1 MLGLGNT
8 LSGGI
13 VPTAASFSNEY
24 SLVFD
29 GTNDFVT
36 TGNASLDTGSWS
48 IWYKSA
54 FPDQNMFLLCSD
66 INYRIYWQKPG
77 NNRFIL
83 YWATGIGYTTFSPP
97 SDDLDDDDWH
107 HLVWTLQRD
116 GSIGTSA
123 TMKLYYD
130 GSLEVTVTNT
140 SGTGSVASKPLVIGN
155 GEDSSW
161 GDGLE
166 WSGYVDEVGFWN
178 DHILSAS
185 EVTALYNSRSP
196 IDLQVDSDDYGSSGN
211 LTHYYRMGDGDT
223 YPTIT
228 DNEGSLDGTMTNMTS
243 GDIQTE
249 VP

>member
-13 VPTAASFSNEY
+13 VPAAASFANEY

-29 GTNDFVT
+29 GTNDYVT
-36 TGNASLDTGSWS
+36 TSNVSLDTGSWS
-48 IWYKSA
+48 VWYKGELGSSL
-54 FPDQNMFLLCSD
+54 MFLICGD
-66 INYRIYWQKPG
+66 VNYRIMWQPPG
-77 NNRFIL
+77 NTRFVL
-83 YWATGIGYTTFSPP
+83 YWATGVGWTTFSPP
-97 SDDLDDDDWH
+97 AEDLDDDNWH

-116 GSIGTSA
+116 GAIGTSA

-130 GSLEVTVTNT
+130 GSLEVTDT
-140 SGTGSVASKPLVIGN
+140 GTGSGSVASKPLVIGN
-155 GEDSSW
+155 GEAGSF
-161 GDGLE
+161 GDGYE
-166 WSGYVDEVGFWN
+166 WNGYIDEVGFWN
-178 DHILSAS
+178 DHILTAD
-185 EVTALYNSRSP
+185 EVTVLYNSRSP
-196 IDLQVDSDDYGSSGN
+196 IDLQADSGNYVSSGN

-228 DNEGSLDGTMTNMTS
+228 DNQGSLDGTMTNMTS